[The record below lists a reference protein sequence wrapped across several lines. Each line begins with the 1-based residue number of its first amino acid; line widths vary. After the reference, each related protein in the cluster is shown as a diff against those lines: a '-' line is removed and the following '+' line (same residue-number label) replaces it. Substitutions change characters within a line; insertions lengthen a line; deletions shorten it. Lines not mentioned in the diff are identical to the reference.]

1 MENNTLDIVKEII
14 GSYVLKKD
22 LSIIEQAFIDAVSKR
37 EEIKVQLDE
46 YDEKIK
52 FYGEL
57 DRAGDYLYIS
67 YPSWSALPYSLH
79 AILEAKLDTWKWNG
93 MNIQYSKF
101 LEVDEDIMRLMT
113 DNSVAYL
120 CSKAHYK
127 ELVVFEGA
135 VALKMTMNQFK
146 KLNDKFQN
154 DYTILKSYS
163 TKTNGLKRNLIS
175 IQHID
180 FDKLKEIEKYK
191 ETDATA

>member
-1 MENNTLDIVKEII
+1 VENNPLEIVKEIV
-14 GSYVLKKD
+14 GNYVLKKD

-57 DRAGDYLYIS
+57 DRAGDYLYVS
-67 YPSWSALPYSLH
+67 YPSWAALPYSLH
-79 AILEAKLDTWKWNG
+79 AIVDAKLDTWKWNG

-101 LEVDEDIMRLMT
+101 LEVDEEIMRLMT

-135 VALKMTMNQFK
+135 VALKMSPTEFS
-146 KLNDKFQN
+146 KLNDKFN
-154 DYTILKSYS
+154 KDYKIIKSYS
-163 TKTNGLKRNLIS
+163 VRTEGLSRHL
-175 IQHID
+175 
-180 FDKLKEIEKYK
+180 EVKY
-191 ETDATA
+191 ATA